1 MSIID
6 LQDQPNRYSSKNLI
20 KRFVKDY
27 LSNYFSQLYLAMLC
41 MVLVAAASAFHVWL
55 VKPALDGIFIDKN
68 HELLFFIPILVVI
81 VALIKGIASYY
92 QNYLIKFIGQSM
104 VNDIQLELYQHL
116 VYSDIEFLKK
126 HSSGNLISKFVNDIA
141 NLRNSLAN
149 IFTSVAREFL
159 TVVFLVAIMFYNDF
173 TLSIIAFLVFP
184 LAVIPIIK
192 MGKRMRKI
200 AHQTQDELSN
210 YTIKLDEIFRN
221 IRMVKSF
228 CMELYEIKSAKQVLD
243 QILKFYSKAI
253 KTDSLTA
260 PIMEMLS
267 GIAIAAVIWYGGLQ
281 VLNGTTSPGGFFS
294 FIIAFIAAYKPVKSL
309 ADLNVSLQTGLASAK
324 RVFQILDTQTKIENK
339 KYLHNL
345 VIKKGDI
352 EFRNVSFNHKEDHI
366 TIDGLSL
373 NIKAGQFVAL
383 VGSSGSGKSTIIDL
397 ILRFYDPLSGEILI
411 DNHNIRDS
419 SPSSVR
425 QSISLVSQDIMLFD
439 TTIKENILYGNIDA
453 TDKEVEWAANIA
465 AAHDF
470 IKKLPDGYNTQVGQH
485 GLELSGGQRQRICI
499 ARAILKKSKI
509 LIFDEATSSL
519 DQISEERIKS
529 SIDTLRNNRTIIVV
543 AHRLSTIL
551 NADTIYVV
559 KQGAIV
565 ERGSHQQLLE
575 KQGEY
580 FKLYNKQTHDNKIID

>member
-1 MSIID
+1 M
-6 LQDQPNRYSSKNLI
+6 
-20 KRFVKDY
+20 
-27 LSNYFSQLYLAMLC
+27 
-41 MVLVAAASAFHVWL
+41 
-55 VKPALDGIFIDKN
+55 
-68 HELLFFIPILVVI
+68 
-81 VALIKGIASYY
+81 
-92 QNYLIKFIGQSM
+92 
-104 VNDIQLELYQHL
+104 
-116 VYSDIEFLKK
+116 
-126 HSSGNLISKFVNDIA
+126 
-141 NLRNSLAN
+141 
-149 IFTSVAREFL
+149 
-159 TVVFLVAIMFYNDF
+159 
-173 TLSIIAFLVFP
+173 
-184 LAVIPIIK
+184 
-192 MGKRMRKI
+192 
-200 AHQTQDELSN
+200 
-210 YTIKLDEIFRN
+210 
-221 IRMVKSF
+221 
-228 CMELYEIKSAKQVLD
+228 
-243 QILKFYSKAI
+243 
-253 KTDSLTA
+253 
-260 PIMEMLS
+260 
-267 GIAIAAVIWYGGLQ
+267 
-281 VLNGTTSPGGFFS
+281 
-294 FIIAFIAAYKPVKSL
+294 
-309 ADLNVSLQTGLASAK
+309 
-324 RVFQILDTQTKIENK
+324 
-339 KYLHNL
+339 
-345 VIKKGDI
+345 
-352 EFRNVSFNHKEDHI
+352 
-366 TIDGLSL
+366 SL